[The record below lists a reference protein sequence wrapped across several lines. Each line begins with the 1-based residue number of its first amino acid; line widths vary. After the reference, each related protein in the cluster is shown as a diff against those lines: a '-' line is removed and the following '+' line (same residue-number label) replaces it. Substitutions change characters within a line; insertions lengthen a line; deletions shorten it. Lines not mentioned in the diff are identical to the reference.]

1 MVSDKLH
8 ILETAKRNSSTA
20 SNWHPTAE
28 IYIIPWLRA
37 QTTSC
42 HDNFASTK
50 KTTSYN
56 NHGAH
61 NVSIVTK
68 TDSMDQNNPILVN
81 L

>member
-37 QTTSC
+37 C
-42 HDNFASTK
+42 LNNFASTT

-56 NHGAH
+56 NYGAH

-68 TDSMDQNNPILVN
+68 TESMHQNNPALVN